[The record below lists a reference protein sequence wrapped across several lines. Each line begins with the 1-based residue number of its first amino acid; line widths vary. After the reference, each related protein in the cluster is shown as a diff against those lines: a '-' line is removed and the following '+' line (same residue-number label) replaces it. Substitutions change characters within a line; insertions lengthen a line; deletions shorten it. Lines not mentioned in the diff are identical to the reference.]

1 MTYPEDPHRRQ
12 PSDGEW
18 SNIPP
23 ADPYT
28 PADPV
33 YGRSPFGQS
42 PSNAGV
48 PEPNAPYANPQY
60 PNQQY
65 PNQQYPQNP
74 DQPHGQQPYPNSPY
88 PGAPYPGQ
96 QQYGQQQYG
105 QQPYGSPANGGY
117 PYAGQGYGGQGY
129 PYGVPGAMTPQT
141 DGRATAS
148 LICGVL
154 SLPLI
159 FFCSALAVPL
169 PIVAVVLGV
178 LARRD
183 IANSGGLRTG
193 SGMALAGII
202 TGAIALVLMVIVLVF
217 LGFGVAA
224 DLADT

>member
-18 SNIPP
+18 SDVPP
-23 ADPYT
+23 VDPYGSS
-28 PADPV
+28 DPV

-42 PSNAGV
+42 PPNPDAPYPGQ
-48 PEPNAPYANPQY
+48 PYPNAPY

-65 PNQQYPQNP
+65 PNQQPYPN
-74 DQPHGQQPYPNSPY
+74 QPYPN
-88 PGAPYPGQ
+88 APYPN
-96 QQYGQQQYG
+96 QQYGQAYG
-105 QQPYGSPANGGY
+105 AAAHGGQ
-117 PYAGQGYGGQGY
+117 PYAGQ
-129 PYGVPGAMTPQT
+129 PFGVPGAMTPQT

-154 SLPLI
+154 SLPLVL
-159 FFCSALAVPL
+159 FCSGLAVPI

-193 SGMALAGII
+193 AGMALAGII
-202 TGAIALVLMVIVLVF
+202 TGAVALVLMVIVLVF
-217 LGFGVAA
+217 LGFSVAA
-224 DLADT
+224 DLAHA